1 MSTSGS
7 GNAPTYRDAG
17 VDIDA
22 GEALVD
28 AIKPLAAA
36 TRRPGADAALGGF
49 GGLFDLA
56 AAGFKDPILVAGT
69 DGVGTKLKIAF
80 AMDRHDTIGIDLVAM
95 CVNDIVVQ
103 GAEPLFFLDYFAT
116 GRLQLKA
123 ATDVVRGIA
132 AACAESGC
140 ALIGG
145 ETAEMPGLYQSG
157 HYDLAGFAVG
167 AVERQDL
174 LPHADV
180 EAGDI
185 ILGLAANGLHSNG
198 YSLVRHIIQTK
209 GLDYHD
215 PCPFDPGRRLGDVL
229 LTPTRLYVRP
239 ALAAI
244 RTGGVKALAHITGG
258 GLTDNVPR
266 VLPEKTAA
274 EIDLGSWPL
283 APVYQWLMDQGGV
296 SEAEM
301 LRTFNCGI
309 GMVVVAA
316 PEEAQAVAD
325 ALTEA
330 GELVAEIGRIV
341 DHEGEAITRYTG
353 SLRG

>member
-1 MSTSGS
+1 MVWRWAAARAGL
-7 GNAPTYRDAG
+7 DAAG
-17 VDIDA
+17 RLIDA
-22 GEALVD
+22 EQAERRNLFMVNPIEGNHYATLRTLVSAYQMLLPGEKARTHRHSPNAL
-28 AIKPLAAA
+28 
-36 TRRPGADAALGGF
+36 R
-49 GGLFDLA
+49 
-56 AAGFKDPILVAGT
+56 LVLDVGDNCYT
-69 DGVGTKLKIAF
+69 IVDGV
-80 AMDRHDTIGIDLVAM
+80 RIDM
-95 CVNDIVVQ
+95 
-103 GAEPLFFLDYFAT
+103 EP
-116 GRLQLKA
+116 
-123 ATDVVRGIA
+123 
-132 AACAESGC
+132 
-140 ALIGG
+140 
-145 ETAEMPGLYQSG
+145 
-157 HYDLAGFAVG
+157 
-167 AVERQDL
+167 
-174 LPHADV
+174 
-180 EAGDI
+180 
-185 ILGLAANGLHSNG
+185 
-198 YSLVRHIIQTK
+198 
-209 GLDYHD
+209 
-215 PCPFDPGRRLGDVL
+215 GDVL

-244 RTGGVKALAHITGG
+244 RTGGVKAFAHITGG
-258 GLTDNVPR
+258 GLTDNAPR

-316 PEEAQAVAD
+316 PEEAQSVAD